1 MAAAAILGIGQPQ
14 RDPLCARCVRACAGE
29 LGRVMADEITLD
41 IIGQQL
47 IEMRTEITRMR
58 DSITVL
64 TGMSIRLEGAV
75 HGLTLEIAGL
85 RSMVLDHDRRLRA
98 LVDA

>member
-1 MAAAAILGIGQPQ
+1 
-14 RDPLCARCVRACAGE
+14 
-29 LGRVMADEITLD
+29 MADEITLD

>member
-1 MAAAAILGIGQPQ
+1 
-14 RDPLCARCVRACAGE
+14 
-29 LGRVMADEITLD
+29 MADEITLD

-58 DSITVL
+58 DSISVL
-64 TGMSIRLEGAV
+64 TGITIRLEGAV
-75 HGLTLEIAGL
+75 SGLTMEIAGL

-98 LVDA
+98 LEDA